1 MNTFITITLVVLAII
16 AAVAVK
22 TRKEN
27 NNKKT
32 VEDDDNEFH
41 LGEMTSNDIKPRFEK
56 REKDYAKKYS
66 QRLKEKE
73 TLKSQKK

>member
-1 MNTFITITLVVLAII
+1 MNTFITVTLVLLAIF
-16 AAVAVK
+16 AAIAVK

-32 VEDDDNEFH
+32 VKNDDNEFH

-73 TLKSQKK
+73 NLEGQKK